1 MHNSIYQRMFHK
13 IICLKKQWQQQKALY
28 LLFDL
33 SLKIWLAVH
42 ILDPEYLGLNP
53 HSATY

>member
-1 MHNSIYQRMFHK
+1 MFHK
-13 IICLKKQWQQQKALY
+13 IICLKKKWQQQKALY